1 MGDQPH
7 IIELIDQLLSE
18 TADNPKLQEKIFD
31 LRDALFQA
39 QQVSQQYALEI
50 KNLEE
55 TVAKLK
61 SPAHRIGTVLGI
73 GEEGLYRLVVGGTEY
88 QAAVSPEILEKEI
101 LQPGDQVALNEG
113 FVAIAKLPKP
123 EQGPIARIM
132 TRLADGQWLVTGQTS
147 NSETLVLNHSDL
159 ETESLKEGD
168 EVILDPNQRVILARL
183 PKRKSGV
190 VVEDDLVQIDWSKV
204 GGQTHVI

>member
-39 QQVSQQYALEI
+39 QQVSQQYALKI

-61 SPAHRIGTVLGI
+61 SPAHRIGTVLGT
-73 GEEGLYRLVVGGTEY
+73 GKGRPLSFSSWRYR
-88 QAAVSPEILEKEI
+88 VSGCCLS
-101 LQPGDQVALNEG
+101 
-113 FVAIAKLPKP
+113 
-123 EQGPIARIM
+123 R
-132 TRLADGQWLVTGQTS
+132 
-147 NSETLVLNHSDL
+147 NS
-159 ETESLKEGD
+159 
-168 EVILDPNQRVILARL
+168 
-183 PKRKSGV
+183 
-190 VVEDDLVQIDWSKV
+190 
-204 GGQTHVI
+204 